1 MQRRYTKNIMEE
13 VKPKSIKIVG
23 MIIIGLSIF
32 AIFGNGLGSLA
43 LSSGGFFEQNS
54 SLTDTRT
61 GLDNSGYYLFFN
73 YMLKFGLAMVLFG
86 LLFLVGGIFLTKH
99 KNWARVS
106 LITLSSI
113 FILGQIF
120 ILIII
125 LSLVFNKS
133 IYFLSSIGI
142 IVAIVFFIAISFSLV
157 IFLNKKQIK
166 KHFV

>member
-1 MQRRYTKNIMEE
+1 MGEI
-13 VKPKSIKIVG
+13 KPKSIKIVG
-23 MIIIGLSIF
+23 IIIIGISIF
-32 AIFGNGLGSLA
+32 AIFSNGLGSFA
-43 LSSGGFFEQNS
+43 LIKGGGFEQNQP
-54 SLTDTRT
+54 LTAPLSESDY
-61 GLDNSGYYLFFN
+61 SGYYLFFN
-73 YMLKFGLAMVLFG
+73 YMLKFGLSMVLFG
-86 LLFLVGGIFLTKH
+86 LLFLIGGIFLTKY

-106 LITLSSI
+106 LITLASI

-125 LSLVFNKS
+125 MSLVFNKS

-142 IVAIVFFIAISFSLV
+142 IIAILFCITISFSLI

>member
-1 MQRRYTKNIMEE
+1 MEE

-43 LSSGGFFEQNS
+43 LSSGGFVEQNS
-54 SLTDTRT
+54 SLTDPRT

-86 LLFLVGGIFLTKH
+86 LLFLIGGIFLTKH

>member
-1 MQRRYTKNIMEE
+1 MEE

-23 MIIIGLSIF
+23 IIIIGLSIF
-32 AIFGNGLGSLA
+32 AIFGNGFGSLA
-43 LSSGGFFEQNS
+43 LISGG
-54 SLTDTRT
+54 SLETNHSFAEPRSGSDY
-61 GLDNSGYYLFFN
+61 SGYHLFFN
-73 YMLKFGLAMVLFG
+73 YMLKFGLAMVIFG
-86 LLFLVGGIFLTKH
+86 LLFLIGGIFLTKY

-125 LSLVFNKS
+125 MSLVFNKS
-133 IYFLSSIGI
+133 IYLLSSMGI
-142 IVAIVFFIAISFSLV
+142 IVAIVFFIAISFSLI

-166 KHFV
+166 EHFV

>member
-1 MQRRYTKNIMEE
+1 MEE

-32 AIFGNGLGSLA
+32 AIFGNGLGSLT
-43 LSSGGFFEQNS
+43 LISGGGFEQNQLLVDPRS
-54 SLTDTRT
+54 ESDY
-61 GLDNSGYYLFFN
+61 SGYNVFFN
-73 YMLKFGLAMVLFG
+73 YMLKFGLSMVIFG
-86 LLFLVGGIFLTKH
+86 LLFLIGGIFLTKY

-113 FILGQIF
+113 FILGQMF
-120 ILIII
+120 ILIIVM
-125 LSLVFNKS
+125 SLVFNKS

-142 IVAIVFFIAISFSLV
+142 IVAIIFFIAISFSLV

-166 KHFV
+166 EHFV

>member
-1 MQRRYTKNIMEE
+1 MEE
-13 VKPKSIKIVG
+13 IKPKSIKIVG

-32 AIFGNGLGSLA
+32 VVFGGGLGSLA
-43 LSSGGFFEQNS
+43 LLSSGVLDMNQ
-54 SLTDTRT
+54 SLVAPRSESDY
-61 GLDNSGYYLFFN
+61 SGYHLFFN
-73 YMLKFGLAMVLFG
+73 YMLKFDLAMILFS
-86 LLFLVGGIFLTKH
+86 LLFLIGGIFLTKY

-106 LITLSSI
+106 LIALSSI

-125 LSLVFNKS
+125 MSLVLNKS
-133 IYFLSSIGI
+133 IYFLSTIGF

-166 KHFV
+166 EHFV